1 MEWLF
6 VILIFWILGGLG
18 ANNKDAYILWTL
30 KIIIGFIIAVIGG
43 ISIYILAT

>member
-18 ANNKDAYILWTL
+18 VNDKDAYILWTV
-30 KIIIGFIIAVIGG
+30 KIIIGFVIIGVIGFYLM
-43 ISIYILAT
+43 SA

>member
-18 ANNKDAYILWTL
+18 AQDKDAYILWTVKL
-30 KIIIGFIIAVIGG
+30 IIGFVIIGI
-43 ISIYILAT
+43 ISIFIFTT